1 MKEGYKKQGFLNPAF
16 FVPSYNKWIYYW
28 VSTQFLITFSRAI
41 RFHFMQSFSIDQIK
55 LMDRFTRTHFINTL
69 SGFKSVSLMGTL
81 NKEGQANLAIF
92 SNLVHLGA
100 DPALIGFINRPLE
113 AAPHTLTNIQETEF
127 YTVNHVHKGIYTEAH
142 QTSAKYPAHVS
153 EFEAVGLRP
162 LFRPGISAPFV
173 EESKVQYLLKL
184 EEIIP
189 IKLNGTFLVVGSLQQ
204 AFVQEDIMNDDGY
217 LAIEKANSLCSL
229 GINGYYETNFLDK
242 LPYAK
247 P

>member
-1 MKEGYKKQGFLNPAF
+1 MK
-16 FVPSYNKWIYYW
+16 
-28 VSTQFLITFSRAI
+28 
-41 RFHFMQSFSIDQIK
+41 SFSIEQIK

-69 SGFKSVSLMGTL
+69 SGFKSVSLIGTI
-81 NKEGQANLAIF
+81 NKLGQANLAIF
-92 SNLVHLGA
+92 SNLVHIGA
-100 DPALIGFINRPLE
+100 DPALIGFINRPTE
-113 AAPHTLTNIQETEF
+113 AAPHTLANIQETE
-127 YTVNHVHKGIYTEAH
+127 YYSVNHIHPGIYEKAH

-204 AFVQEDIMNDDGY
+204 AFIQEDIMNDDGY